1 MRLADYI
8 LGKLLNANSVLL
20 TKLGLRLEVLGQR
33 NLRGSAAG
41 NVLLQNV
48 IPVEALA
55 TALAFVGSK
64 D

>member
-20 TKLGLRLEVLGQR
+20 TELGLRLEVLGQR